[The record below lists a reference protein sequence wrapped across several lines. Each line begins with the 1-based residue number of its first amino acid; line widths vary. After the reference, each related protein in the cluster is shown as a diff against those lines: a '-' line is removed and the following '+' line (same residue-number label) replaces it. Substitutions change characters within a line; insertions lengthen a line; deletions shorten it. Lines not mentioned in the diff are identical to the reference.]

1 MTILW
6 RIGIIKH
13 MKPPQQLHIPVL
25 FDTTMSILAP
35 VASEKYLDLTAGYG
49 GHAREIISRIGG
61 AQNATLVDRD
71 ENAIRELSNQCGFAN
86 ARFLHSDFLAAA
98 EKLRT
103 ENQKFDMI
111 LMDLGVSSP
120 QIDKA
125 ERGFSFQKEA
135 ALDMRMDESQELS
148 AYQVVNQTS
157 EKKLSEYL
165 FKFGDESPKMARKI
179 AHSIVLNRPI
189 KTTKELAN
197 VVIKVS
203 PKRGKIHPATR
214 TFQAVRI
221 IVNDELRQIRE
232 TLPLALELLNSGGR
246 IAVISFHSL
255 EDVIVKNYF
264 QEQSRAGYEAT
275 IKLLNKKPLTSDQNE
290 LVYNPRARSAK
301 LRAAV
306 KI

>member
-1 MTILW
+1 
-6 RIGIIKH
+6 